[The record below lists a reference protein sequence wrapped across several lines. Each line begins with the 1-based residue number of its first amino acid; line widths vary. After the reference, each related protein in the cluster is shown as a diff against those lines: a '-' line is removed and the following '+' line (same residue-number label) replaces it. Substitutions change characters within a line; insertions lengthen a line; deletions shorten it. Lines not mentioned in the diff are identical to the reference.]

1 MATNRRRTS
10 RTTRSSRSA
19 GLRSTAVKVYPA
31 PGGEMAAAPAAPA
44 VPTVNWDKEYH
55 YILKDLR
62 QLGIVSALLFVLLL
76 VAGFL
81 L

>member
-1 MATNRRRTS
+1 MATNRRRTTRS
-10 RTTRSSRSA
+10 TRSSRAA
-19 GLRSTAVKVYPA
+19 GPRTTAVKIYPA
-31 PGGEMAAAPAAPA
+31 PGGETAAVPAAPA
-44 VPTVNWDKEYH
+44 VNWDEEYH

-76 VAGFL
+76 VTGFL